1 MPPLRSN
8 TVERIS
14 STFTARTG
22 SSRFVSTT
30 MVRPVLGRM
39 ISEAARPARPARP
52 DSGLTDG
59 LYQDRV
65 RIDDA

>member
-39 ISEAARPARPARP
+39 ISEAARP

-59 LYQDRV
+59 PYQDRV